1 MTSELVGLLLL
12 YNEVKLLSPPYQY
25 KPAMPVRY
33 NTASR
38 LLDRGDC
45 SFWVAVANYCDD
57 SGSFDTPS
65 PQSPLPTLEI
75 GQNSTTT
82 AAGTSRRGQV
92 SAKKIYFVY
101 CLTPFSNGRSFSLC
115 AQAPYRQQ
123 RQWVSD
129 ISALSDETITATVA
143 VETPAV
149 TVSNDDHGTMTSSSL
164 SLRGNSSGTTDTGSP
179 ADSLVGVAVL
189 LTVPLAWGTYTPVVK
204 YLYGLNPPVPGLVFS
219 ALYYTVA
226 AVSLRVALHYSRS
239 IDGPVQEPRS
249 SGRAADLTFKNN
261 DSLPWRGGLELGLYL
276 FVANVAQL
284 IGLSTVPA
292 DRAGF
297 LVQLTTVLVPILQTM
312 TLRETGRGAVSAT
325 TWTAC
330 LVAWMGV
337 VIIHQ
342 DNDFDSS
349 GDSWT
354 QFWTAATTASS
365 EWSPWAMVTSSW
377 MGEGGGI
384 SGDAWILAAAL
395 IYSLHVVRLERYAQE
410 STALTLAT
418 AKATVEA
425 VLSVAL
431 VGALVLVGSRSSAS
445 LPATDI
451 MSLASSTGQEIL
463 QFLSFWTNTAN
474 SGSLPVSTWGPV
486 VGAVV
491 WTGWI
496 TCAYTIYAQSFGQSR
511 VRPTDANLIYSL
523 QPLCTALFAYG
534 LLGETLGPAGL
545 VGGAL
550 IATAVTMVATHTPS
564 EDATGSTISTGDSE
578 PINMMPSS
586 GSATPVD
593 ETALA
598 ER

>member
-1 MTSELVGLLLL
+1 
-12 YNEVKLLSPPYQY
+12 
-25 KPAMPVRY
+25 
-33 NTASR
+33 
-38 LLDRGDC
+38 
-45 SFWVAVANYCDD
+45 VAV
-57 SGSFDTPS
+57 S
-65 PQSPLPTLEI
+65 I
-75 GQNSTTT
+75 
-82 AAGTSRRGQV
+82 
-92 SAKKIYFVY
+92 
-101 CLTPFSNGRSFSLC
+101 
-115 AQAPYRQQ
+115 
-123 RQWVSD
+123 
-129 ISALSDETITATVA
+129 
-143 VETPAV
+143 
-149 TVSNDDHGTMTSSSL
+149 DDHDTNTSSSL
-164 SLRGNSSGTTDTGSP
+164 SLRGNSGGSTDSP
-179 ADSLVGVAVL
+179 TDSLVGMAVL

-204 YLYGLNPPVPGLVFS
+204 YLYGLDPPVPGLVFS

-226 AVSLRVALHYSRS
+226 AVSLQVALRYSRLTGGLGQRPVVPGTC
-239 IDGPVQEPRS
+239 INVDGS
-249 SGRAADLTFKNN
+249 DLASKSN
-261 DSLPWRGGLELGLYL
+261 DPLPWRGGLELGLYL

-284 IGLSTVPA
+284 IGLISVPA

-312 TLRETGRGAVSAT
+312 ALRGNTGRAVSAT

-337 VIIHQ
+337 VVIHQ
-342 DNDFDSS
+342 DN

-354 QFWTAATTASS
+354 QLWTAATTTTGS
-365 EWSPWAMVTSSW
+365 EWSPWAMMVSSW
-377 MGEGGGI
+377 MGDGGDV
-384 SGDAWILAAAL
+384 SGDAWILAAAF

-410 STALTLAT
+410 STALALAT

-431 VGALVLVGSRSSAS
+431 VGALVAVGSSSSSVS

-451 MSLASSTGQEIL
+451 LSLASSTGQEIL
-463 QFLSFWTNTAN
+463 QFLSFWSDRVK
-474 SGSLPVSTWGPV
+474 SGSLSLSTWGPV

-550 IATAVTMVATHTPS
+550 IATAVTMVATHVPS
-564 EDATGSTISTGDSE
+564 KDTTGSTICAGDS
-578 PINMMPSS
+578 
-586 GSATPVD
+586 
-593 ETALA
+593 
-598 ER
+598 